1 MRILDILRRPL
12 VVGAVVLTA
21 MTALAATPAAA
32 RVFVGVGIGFPVF
45 GPYAYYPYYPYYPY
59 YYAPPAAYYPP
70 YYAAPAVAAQ
80 PAAPAP
86 APAQSWYYCDNPKG
100 YYPYL
105 QSCGSGWRQVPAT
118 PPGATQ

>member
-1 MRILDILRRPL
+1 MRILDILRRLL
-12 VVGAVVLTA
+12 VLGAVVLTA
-21 MTALAATPAAA
+21 ITALAATPAAA
-32 RVFVGVGIGFPVF
+32 RVFVGIGLGFPVF
-45 GPYAYYPYYPYYPY
+45 APYPYYPYYPY

-70 YYAAPAVAAQ
+70 YYAAPTVVAQ
-80 PAAPAP
+80 PAAP

-118 PPGATQ
+118 PPGPTQ